1 MRTGCADCGCIFDKD
16 HGRLGTAE
24 PECRCPTVRLPV
36 NSFASTPP
44 VLRRIVEGT
53 AAFWLVLEVRQSVR
67 HRPEGA
73 KANWA
78 SEVLFRLIIGVGA
91 LVAGALSGVAPSATI
106 RPAAVADWI
115 GLVLFWGG
123 ISLRLWSF
131 RTLGRY
137 FTFTVQT
144 SGDQPV
150 ITDGPYRL
158 IRHPSYA
165 GLLLVVMAI
174 GLFIGNWWALIAL
187 TAAVAGGLVFR
198 IGVEERALIQTL
210 GDGYRDY
217 AATHKRLVPLIW

>member
-1 MRTGCADCGCIFDKD
+1 LI
-16 HGRLGTAE
+16 LGFNIL
-24 PECRCPTVRLPV
+24 VRLDARNAQVRYRVADVSVSPM
-36 NSFASTPP
+36 NSLAATPP
-44 VLRRIVEGT
+44 ILRWILVVT
-53 AAFWLVLEVRQSVR
+53 AAIWVLLELRQSIAR
-67 HRPEGA
+67 RPEGVA
-73 KANWA
+73 VSWA
-78 SEVLFRLIIGVGA
+78 SEIYFRLIVGA
-91 LVAGALSGVAPSATI
+91 GAVLAALVSGATPSATI
-106 RPAAVADWI
+106 HPTALADWI

-174 GLFIGNWWALIAL
+174 GLFIGNWWALVAL
-187 TAAVAGGLVFR
+187 TVAIAGGLVFR